1 MPVDAS
7 VDPALIER
15 FKRDWFATAGGLAH
29 EKALIAL
36 SGGPDSTALLL
47 LLNAITPFIAPP
59 IAATVDHGLR
69 TTSSAEAGAA
79 ADLCRALGVPH
90 AILRG
95 TLPARVGPT
104 ANLSA
109 RARAMRYAALEEHAT
124 RMSAC
129 WIVTAHHADDQL
141 ETVIMRLNRG
151 SGVGGL
157 AGIRPRQGRVV
168 RPLLRWRH
176 DELATIVT
184 DAGVVS
190 TSDPSNVDD
199 RYDRARLRKLLAQ
212 TPWLDA
218 RAASRSAQALADA
231 EEAIEWYV
239 DDLEP
244 RAIKVGDGEVF
255 LNALFLP
262 IEARRRLV
270 ERCLRHINPAITPR
284 GRDLSNLVASIGA
297 YRGATLGGV
306 AIDFV
311 VAATDHAPGKLCRF
325 RPAPPRRPTQW

>member
-1 MPVDAS
+1 MPVDAG
-7 VDPALIER
+7 VDSALVER
-15 FKRDWFATAGGLAH
+15 FKRDWFATAGAFYDDT
-29 EKALIAL
+29 ALVAL

-47 LLNAITPFIAPP
+47 LMRAIVPFIAPP

-69 TTSSAEAGAA
+69 PESAVEAGAA
-79 ADLCRALGVPH
+79 ADLCRSLGVPH
-90 AILRG
+90 ATLRG
-95 TLPARVGPT
+95 PLPARVGST
-104 ANLSA
+104 TNLSA
-109 RARAMRYAALEEHAT
+109 RARALRYELLEEHASEMGA
-124 RMSAC
+124 R

-141 ETVIMRLNRG
+141 ETLIMRLNRG
-151 SGVGGL
+151 SGVRGL
-157 AGIRPRQGRVV
+157 AGIRPRQDRIV
-168 RPLLRWRH
+168 RPLLQWKH
-176 DELATIVT
+176 DELAVIVT
-184 DAGVVS
+184 AAGVVS
-190 TSDPSNVDD
+190 TNDPSNVDD

-218 RAASRSAQALADA
+218 RAASRSAQALTDA

-270 ERCLRHINPAITPR
+270 ERCLRHIDTAITPR

-297 YRGATLGGV
+297 YRTATLGGV

-311 VAATDHAPGKLCRF
+311 ATAADHSPGKLCRF
-325 RPAPPRRPTQW
+325 RPAPPRRPT